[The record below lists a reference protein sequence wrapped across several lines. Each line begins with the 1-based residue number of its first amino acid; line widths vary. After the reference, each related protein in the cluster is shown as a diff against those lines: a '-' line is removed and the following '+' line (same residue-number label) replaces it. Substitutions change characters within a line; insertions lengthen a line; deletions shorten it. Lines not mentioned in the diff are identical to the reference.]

1 MERRINKKIN
11 SYLLTLKDN
20 MKKHI
25 LHAQTNLKEII
36 HANSS
41 KNTSNINE
49 DIDAT
54 MMELLQSIFDYENL
68 VLQPEDYAKRKR
80 TKNNIPLHEQC
91 IAKRANGQQCSR
103 RKKGDYEFCGTHS
116 KGTPHGIVSKDVS
129 NNNEHTN
136 PDMNNKKVEV
146 WLEDINGIMYYIDGT
161 NNIYD
166 TSDIL
171 NNNINPKIIAKY
183 SKSLIGG
190 EEVYSILQS
199 SS

>member
-1 MERRINKKIN
+1 
-11 SYLLTLKDN
+11 

-36 HANSS
+36 Q
-41 KNTSNINE
+41 KNPDISNINE

-136 PDMNNKKVEV
+136 P
-146 WLEDINGIMYYIDGT
+146 
-161 NNIYD
+161 
-166 TSDIL
+166 
-171 NNNINPKIIAKY
+171 
-183 SKSLIGG
+183 
-190 EEVYSILQS
+190 
-199 SS
+199 

>member
-36 HANSS
+36 Q
-41 KNTSNINE
+41 KNPDISNINE

>member
-36 HANSS
+36 QKNPA

-103 RKKGDYEFCGTHS
+103 RKKGDCEFCGTHS

-129 NNNEHTN
+129 NTNDHTN
-136 PDMNNKKVEV
+136 PDINHKKVEV
-146 WLEDINGIMYYIDGT
+146 WLEDINGIMYYIDGA
-161 NNIYD
+161 NNVYD
-166 TSDIL
+166 THDIL
-171 NNNINPKIIAKY
+171 NNTINPKIIAKY
-183 SKSLIGG
+183 SKSLVDG

-199 SS
+199 

>member
-36 HANSS
+36 QKNPA

-103 RKKGDYEFCGTHS
+103 RKKGDCEFCGTHS
-116 KGTPHGIVSKDVS
+116 KGTPHGVVNKDVS
-129 NNNEHTN
+129 NTNEHTN
-136 PDMNNKKVEV
+136 LDINHKKVEV
-146 WLEDINGIMYYIDGT
+146 WLEDINGIMYYIDGA
-161 NNIYD
+161 NNVYD
-166 TSDIL
+166 THDIL
-171 NNNINPKIIAKY
+171 NNTINPKIIAKY
-183 SKSLIGG
+183 SKSLVDG

-199 SS
+199 